1 MLVLYSEALFS
12 AGTSVLGSVFSDCV
26 VFYVDVSFIVCST
39 IMVQTLL
46 CSDRSWHS
54 GDMAFYGRPM
64 E

>member
-46 CSDRSWHS
+46 CSD
-54 GDMAFYGRPM
+54 PL
-64 E
+64 